1 MLYFFSNEDIER
13 YKDTPHLKRFTAER
27 VYVKC
32 LTDISEK
39 LLTVYTK
46 DAKEWLEYLLGR
58 YPNSRRLGSW
68 YILLIRIHNNLK
80 NREHAGNLLLAAF
93 RDEREL
99 LSDIDVQSLVER
111 AEFMKNRINQ
121 LQHDNLIEILPI
133 PIKENDF
140 PSNMIDAQAMR
151 G

>member
-1 MLYFFSNEDIER
+1 M
-13 YKDTPHLKRFTAER
+13 KRFTAER